1 MEIFDDD
8 IRWLRAYVESKGTEG
23 REVRTLGS
31 GRGAER
37 CADFL
42 RRGKPAI
49 VLSEDTWLE
58 LGNPGTS
65 SVAPVLVTENLD
77 LVDDGAITL
86 VGPDIP
92 EAPGS
97 LPFAQILLIASK
109 ELRDEDYRKINS
121 FQYELELEGYMIKAV
136 PSSLTLWSRVSK
148 DAAGEGLSFAI
159 LGEAIID
166 SYKRRFDIPFLETM
180 FVTLSEEDVQQ
191 LENLRRK
198 ITRILAAMNKMTEET
213 SVDCSSCEYLDV
225 CGDIR
230 QLGAMR
236 ERLMKEK
243 LTGAKA

>member
-1 MEIFDDD
+1 MEVFDDD
-8 IRWLRAYVESKGTEG
+8 IRWLRAYVEAKGAEG
-23 REVRTLGS
+23 RDVRVLDS
-31 GRGAER
+31 GRGKER
-37 CADFL
+37 CADFPSK
-42 RRGKPAI
+42 GNPAI

-77 LVDDGAITL
+77 LVEDGAITL

-92 EAPGS
+92 EARGS
-97 LPFAQILLIASK
+97 LPFAQVLLIASK

-121 FQYELELEGYMIKAV
+121 FQYELELPGYMIKAV

-148 DAAGEGLSFAI
+148 GAAGEGFSFAI

-166 SYKRRFDIPFLETM
+166 SYKKRFDIPFLELV
-180 FVTLSEEDVQQ
+180 FVTSSEEDVQE
-191 LENLRRK
+191 LEDLRRK
-198 ITRILAAMNKMTEET
+198 ITRILAAMNKMTRET
-213 SVDCSSCEYLDV
+213 SIDCSSCEYLDV

-243 LTGAKA
+243 LTGVKA